1 MKINSLKCIFL
12 IFIILLCNSVF
23 CQDADTDKSDEHSVK
38 SKTEKSTDVSQH
50 TVTTT
55 ARDDNI
61 EPTIIQ
67 DSKTTT
73 TTIRITRT
81 TEVTTTRT
89 TTRTTTTTR
98 SSTTTTSSSSS
109 SDNVPT
115 TTENQVSQVQTQVQT
130 TQPTVDPTAVLGSN
144 VSTNIPSVTNNSI
157 GTINTNKVDDNN
169 KKEEGVSTWYMIVG
183 LGLIAVIVIAAIGF
197 TIAVQK
203 KKKNNSQNQW
213 SGQDDFDSRVVPIA
227 PPANTY
233 NLNNTPITQPPI
245 TQPIYQTNYGQ
256 APVMTE
262 AYNQGQAAYAEPTD
276 MQMPPTSGV
285 SVPIDNSYSD
295 YGNTQSNSE
304 YLPTSIDELKINNV
318 YVSQFTF
325 QPELDDEIEIN
336 IDDQIYIEEIFADNW
351 ALGVN
356 TTNNAR
362 GCFPLNIFLNPK
374 STLDN
379 SRSQRTLS
387 YCSTGNGPSY

>member
-1 MKINSLKCIFL
+1 MNIKSLKCIFL

-23 CQDADTDKSDEHSVK
+23 CQEADTDKSDGQSVK
-38 SKTEKSTDVSQH
+38 SKTERSTDVSQP

-55 ARDDNI
+55 ANA
-61 EPTIIQ
+61 
-67 DSKTTT
+67 
-73 TTIRITRT
+73 RT

-98 SSTTTTSSSSS
+98 SSTTTTTSSYTSSSN
-109 SDNVPT
+109 NVPS
-115 TTENQVSQVQTQVQT
+115 TTENQVSQVQTQIPTQT
-130 TQPTVDPTAVLGSN
+130 QTTVDPNAVIGSN
-144 VSTNIPSVTNNSI
+144 VSSNIPSATNNSI
-157 GTINTNKVDDNN
+157 GTINTDKVDDNN
-169 KKEEGVSTWYMIVG
+169 KKEEGISTWYMIVG

-203 KKKNNSQNQW
+203 KKKNNTQNQW

-233 NLNNTPITQPPI
+233 NMGNAQMSQPP
-245 TQPIYQTNYGQ
+245 TTYQDTYGQ
-256 APVMTE
+256 
-262 AYNQGQAAYAEPTD
+262 AYNQGYNQGQMTYNEPAG
-276 MQMPPTSGV
+276 MQMQQNNG
-285 SVPIDNSYSD
+285 DNYNEYD
-295 YGNTQSNSE
+295 QSTDE
-304 YLPTSIDELKINNV
+304 YLPTSVDELKINNV

-356 TTNNAR
+356 TATNAR

>member
-1 MKINSLKCIFL
+1 MNIKSLKCIFL

-23 CQDADTDKSDEHSVK
+23 CQEADTDKSDGQSVK
-38 SKTEKSTDVSQH
+38 SKTERSTDVSQP

-55 ARDDNI
+55 ANDNI

-73 TTIRITRT
+73 TTISITRT

-98 SSTTTTSSSSS
+98 SSTTTTTSSYTSSSN
-109 SDNVPT
+109 NVPS
-115 TTENQVSQVQTQVQT
+115 TTENQVSQVQTQIPTQT
-130 TQPTVDPTAVLGSN
+130 QTTVDPNAVIGSN
-144 VSTNIPSVTNNSI
+144 VSSNIPSATNNSI
-157 GTINTNKVDDNN
+157 GTINTDKVDDNN
-169 KKEEGVSTWYMIVG
+169 KKEEGISTWYMIVG

-203 KKKNNSQNQW
+203 KKKNNTQNQW

-233 NLNNTPITQPPI
+233 NMGNAQMSQPP
-245 TQPIYQTNYGQ
+245 TTYQDTYGQ
-256 APVMTE
+256 
-262 AYNQGQAAYAEPTD
+262 AYNQGYNQGQMTYNEPAG
-276 MQMPPTSGV
+276 MQMQQNNG
-285 SVPIDNSYSD
+285 DNYNEYD
-295 YGNTQSNSE
+295 QSTDE
-304 YLPTSIDELKINNV
+304 YLPTSVDELKINNV

-356 TTNNAR
+356 TATNAR

>member
-55 ARDDNI
+55 ARA
-61 EPTIIQ
+61 
-67 DSKTTT
+67 
-73 TTIRITRT
+73 RT

-233 NLNNTPITQPPI
+233 NMGNAQISQPPI
-245 TQPIYQTNYGQ
+245 SQPTYQDTYGQ
-256 APVMTE
+256 GYNQG
-262 AYNQGQAAYAEPTD
+262 YNQGQITYNEPAE
-276 MQMPPTSGV
+276 MQMQQTTGENYNEY
-285 SVPIDNSYSD
+285 D
-295 YGNTQSNSE
+295 QSTDE
-304 YLPTSIDELKINNV
+304 YLPTSVDELKINNV

-356 TTNNAR
+356 TATNAR

>member
-233 NLNNTPITQPPI
+233 NMGNAQISQPPI
-245 TQPIYQTNYGQ
+245 SQPTYQDTYGQ
-256 APVMTE
+256 GYNQG
-262 AYNQGQAAYAEPTD
+262 YNQGQITYNEPAE
-276 MQMPPTSGV
+276 MQMQQTTGENYNEY
-285 SVPIDNSYSD
+285 D
-295 YGNTQSNSE
+295 QSTDE
-304 YLPTSIDELKINNV
+304 YLPTSVDELKINNV

-356 TTNNAR
+356 TATNAR